1 MKQYRKIAHIVIEA
15 DTPLAVGSGE
25 KGLTV
30 DRLIARDHFGLPY
43 IPGTAIAGILRHQ
56 FEEADGLNRNYLDY
70 FGYGNMKK
78 EDKEKFNIP
87 SDDKGKGALLKF
99 TSAHLINNDGN
110 VIEGLQNIDI
120 ENNKYLQYFSKL
132 PNRDHTKINHKGAA
146 DTKGHGKFDEEVVFK
161 GTRFAFEI
169 ELEANNDEQES
180 SVWNELLSLLNKPFL
195 RIGGGTRKGFGKIKV
210 IKELSKTKT
219 FDLSNSDDLKAYL
232 NADNS
237 LNKDLHAWS
246 EIEVNDVQ
254 DDNYLHYQLKLKP
267 ESFFTFSAGYG
278 DTEVDSIPKFESYF
292 KWDKNN
298 KNPELEDLEPENNK
312 LGKALIPAS
321 SIKGAISHRV
331 AFHYNKLNGIYA
343 DELSENDFESK
354 TGNNNKA
361 VQQLFGFIDT
371 DNKTAKR
378 GKVIIPDKYIDY
390 LENDI
395 HIFNHVAID
404 RFTGGGMDGALFSE
418 KVITTDKE
426 IELDIFVDKS
436 AIKEDNIKKAFK
448 NTLDDLVNGFLP
460 LGGMTTKGNGVF
472 TGSYE
477 PKIK

>member
-1 MKQYRKIAHIVIEA
+1 MKQCRKIAHIVIEA
-15 DTPLAVGSGE
+15 ETPLAVGSGE

-43 IPGTAIAGILRHQ
+43 IPGTSLAGILRHQ
-56 FEEADGLNRNYLDY
+56 FEASNALSRNYLDF

-78 EDKEKFNIP
+78 EDKEKLNIP
-87 SDDKGKGALLKF
+87 SDDKGKGALLKY
-99 TSAHLINNDGN
+99 TSAHLLNSDGS
-110 VIEGLQNIDI
+110 VIEGLQNIDF
-120 ENNKYLQYFSKL
+120 EDGYLQHFSKL
-132 PNRDHTKINHKGAA
+132 PNRDHAKINHKGAA

-169 ELEANNDEQES
+169 ELEANDDEQES

-195 RIGGGTRKGFGKIKV
+195 RIGGGTRKGFGEIKV

-219 FDLSNSDDLKAYL
+219 FDLTNSDDLKAYL
-232 NADNS
+232 DADNS
-237 LNKDLHAWS
+237 LNKNLDNWNK
-246 EIEVNDVQ
+246 IEDDDVK
-254 DDNYLHYQLKLKP
+254 DDNYIHYQLKLKP

-278 DTEVDSIPKFESYF
+278 DTEVDSIPKFEAYF
-292 KWDKNN
+292 VWDEEN
-298 KNPELEDLEPENNK
+298 KNPDLKDFTPENNQ

-331 AFHYNKLNGIYA
+331 AYHFNKLMGVYA
-343 DELSENDFESK
+343 DEMSEDSFESE

-361 VQQLFGFIDT
+361 VQELFGFIDIE
-371 DNKTAKR
+371 NNTAKR

-390 LENDI
+390 SEEDI

-418 KVITTDKE
+418 KVISTDKE
-426 IELDIFVDKS
+426 IELDIFVEKS
-436 AIKEDNIKKAFK
+436 ALENENIIKAFK

-472 TGSYE
+472 KGSYE
-477 PKIK
+477 LKNN